1 MSNAIELSDVTKTY
15 PPSFKAVDGVSLAIK
30 EGAFTTLLGP
40 SGSGKTTTLMMIAGF
55 ELPTRGKIVL
65 AGRDI
70 TALPPYDRNI
80 GMVFQ
85 SYALFPH
92 LTVQENVAFPLRVRK
107 RPRAELEA
115 SVRRALELVQLEAFA
130 TRYPRQLSGGQQQR
144 VALARAIVFESP
156 ILLMDEPLGALD
168 KNLRHH
174 MQSELKQLQRRL
186 GVTVIYVTHD
196 QGEAMSMSDTVV
208 VMNGGRIIQQGSPH
222 EIYRRPRSRFVAEF
236 LGETNLLSVQRAN
249 SGDGGPV
256 IQVAGGPPLTLPGAA
271 AIEPGLY
278 SLRPEDITLSRS
290 TIEHCVGPCV
300 AGEVVFLGDS
310 LRCRIVLSGGLTL
323 WVKTPSSL
331 LVSPPIEGET
341 LWVSWPP
348 ECLLAVSAD

>member
-1 MSNAIELSDVTKTY
+1 LSDVTKIY
-15 PPSFKAVDGVSLAIK
+15 PPSFKAVERVSLAVE

-55 ELPTRGKIVL
+55 ELPTSGRIVL
-65 AGRDI
+65 AGREI
-70 TALPPYDRNI
+70 TTLPPYDRNI

-92 LTVQENVAFPLRVRK
+92 LTVQENVAFPLQVRK
-107 RPRAELEA
+107 RPRAEAEA

-130 TRYPRQLSGGQQQR
+130 DRYPRQLSGGQQQR

-174 MQSELKQLQRRL
+174 MQGELKRLQRRL

-196 QGEAMSMSDTVV
+196 QDEAMSMSDTVV
-208 VMNGGRIIQQGSPH
+208 VMNGGRIVQTGSPH
-222 EIYRRPRSRFVAEF
+222 EIYRHPRTRFVAEF
-236 LGETNLLSVQRAN
+236 LGETNLLRAGSAG
-249 SGDGGPV
+249 SGSGSSMIQVPGGPV
-256 IQVAGGPPLTLPGAA
+256 LTVPDKAGS
-271 AIEPGLY
+271 EHGLY

-290 TIEHCVGPCV
+290 PVGNPIGSGV
-300 AGEVVFLGDS
+300 VEEVVFLGDA
-310 LRCRIVLSGGLTL
+310 LRCRVVFPGGLAL
-323 WVKTPSSL
+323 WVKTPSSR
-331 LVSPPIEGET
+331 LVSAPVEGET
-341 LWVSWPP
+341 MWVSWPS
-348 ECLLAVSAD
+348 ECLLAVSED